1 LGFYIL
7 KMKIPFEPIVFGFH
21 INIHLIFEIL
31 AFFISYRYYKYLKNK
46 QLDIITNSN
55 RSTIVLAAA
64 IGVFIGSR
72 IMGILEQPLF
82 SLTAEN
88 IEKILNVKTIMGGLF
103 GGLLAVEFAKRK
115 IGEKQATG
123 DLFTFPI
130 ILGIF
135 IGRIGC
141 FLMGTKEFTYGNE
154 TNFLLGM
161 NLGDG
166 TNRHP
171 VALYE
176 LIYLIALF
184 IYLKNIQK
192 NRQYENGLLF
202 QLFMISYFGF
212 RFFIEFI
219 KPNIFYIFGLSS
231 IQILCIVC
239 WIYYRNT
246 LIKLFKNAYK
256 RLHLL

>member
-1 LGFYIL
+1 
-7 KMKIPFEPIVFGFH
+7 MKIPFEPILFGFN
-21 INIHLIFEIL
+21 INIHLVFEIL
-31 AFFISYRYYKYLKNK
+31 AFFISYRYYKHLKKK
-46 QLDIITNSN
+46 QSDIISNSN

-64 IGVFIGSR
+64 IGAFLGSR

-82 SLTAEN
+82 TVNAEN

-141 FLMGTKEFTYGNE
+141 FLMGVKEFTYGNK
-154 TNFLLGM
+154 TNFVFGM

-166 TNRHP
+166 INRHP

-176 LIYLIALF
+176 LFFLIILF
-184 IYLKNIQK
+184 ILLKIIQK
-192 NRQYENGLLF
+192 QQQYVNGILF
-202 QLFMISYFGF
+202 QYFMISYFGF

-219 KPNIFYIFGLSS
+219 KPNIFYIFGFSS

-239 WIYYRNT
+239 WIYYRKT
-246 LIKLFKNAYK
+246 LIKLIKNAYT